1 MHGFSVQRR
10 HARRSEI
17 RAAACGKRNSG
28 ASASGLE
35 GSGPT
40 GDGLHVSAT
49 IVEFGAASE
58 KHDAELFEERLE
70 VSGLLDVNVEV
81 AGDFRMI
88 GAKFA
93 SVGHDGVHLTDDGG
107 ECADH
112 FDAEA
117 AFAFE
122 SEPRISDE
130 RTKRFVDAAD
140 FGLER
145 FDHRG
150 VTLLRMTDCQ
160 GRARNRR
167 VDVVI
172 LNPARTSAEQ

>member
-1 MHGFSVQRR
+1 MHRLSVQRR
-10 HARRSEI
+10 GGGRGEFRN
-17 RAAACGKRNSG
+17 AAFGKRNSG
-28 ASASGLE
+28 ALTSGLE
-35 GSGPT
+35 SVSPT

-58 KHDAELFEERLE
+58 KHDAELFEKRLE
-70 VSGLLDVNVEV
+70 VSGLLDVNVKV

-88 GAKFA
+88 GTKFA
-93 SVGHDGVHLTDDGG
+93 SVGHDGVHFTDDGG

-122 SEPRISDE
+122 SEARIGDE
-130 RTKRFVDAAD
+130 RAERFVDTAD

-145 FDHRG
+145 LHYFAICDSAW
-150 VTLLRMTDCQ
+150 CQ
-160 GRARNRR
+160 AWR
-167 VDVVI
+167 VEVYI
-172 LNPARTSAEQ
+172 SMSF

>member
-1 MHGFSVQRR
+1 M
-10 HARRSEI
+10 E
-17 RAAACGKRNSG
+17 SG
-28 ASASGLE
+28 
-35 GSGPT
+35 GPP
-40 GDGLHVSAT
+40 GDSLHVSAA
-49 IVEFGAASE
+49 IVELGAASE

-70 VSGLLDVNVEV
+70 VSGLLEVNVEV

-88 GAKFA
+88 GTKFA
-93 SVGHDGVHLTDDGG
+93 SVGHDGVHFTDDGG

-130 RTKRFVDAAD
+130 RAERSVDAAD

-145 FDHRG
+145 LHYFAICDSAW
-150 VTLLRMTDCQ
+150 CQ
-160 GRARNRR
+160 AWR
-167 VDVVI
+167 VEVYI
-172 LNPARTSAEQ
+172 SMSF